1 MMSSGFPQANRSSS
15 AHSLTLALALACSA
29 LLLFTWPIPGTIA
42 LRNSLAALLLVVVL
56 IGTWRERTPSAE
68 FVPQGLRTPIVL
80 FALLSGW
87 MLLVNAG
94 WAVEPTLSWKEFWA
108 QWALP
113 ALCGLAGFLL
123 ARLAVQ
129 RGEAGVQT
137 LLKVVFYTLF
147 LQVLLHDVL
156 DAAYVLTTGQPPFRQ
171 APVLYLP
178 IFLKTWQ
185 AGEVWTQAFIGQYFE
200 KFSFVNNTFAAI
212 LIAEILQRTIE
223 KRRWLDIPNWLLG
236 VSLMLVLLCS
246 YWLRVRNG
254 NLGLV
259 FLLLVAGLMTLVRVR
274 HRFKAR
280 HLILV
285 LCTAIVAVAALGS
298 AFWKSDPRWQTF
310 TETVP
315 IALDTETNKAWLS
328 RSIAPYPRLSN
339 GNEVDPSNYERIA
352 WIKEGVKLGWENP
365 LGTGSNRNAFFDGLD
380 HKYQMH
386 GAIRGGHSHSG
397 VVDFFIANGL
407 PGLLLWFAFLLSL
420 TVLGWTTF
428 TGANMALGL
437 MLIFLISGF
446 FSRSLVDSN
455 IRDHVLQQFLFM
467 VAIFATVCARA
478 LPKAKSS

>member
-1 MMSSGFPQANRSSS
+1 MMTSGLISGNAS
-15 AHSLTLALALACSA
+15 ARALALPLLLSA

-42 LRNSLAALLLVVVL
+42 LRNSLAAILLIVVL
-56 IGTWRERTPSAE
+56 IGTWRARNTHGG
-68 FVPQGLRTPIVL
+68 FLPQGLRIPIML
-80 FALLSGW
+80 FAALSGW
-87 MLLVNAG
+87 MILVNAG
-94 WAVEPTLSWKEFWA
+94 WAVEPALSWKEFWA

-123 ARLAVQ
+123 ARLAIQ
-129 RGEAGVQT
+129 RGEAGVQS
-137 LLKVVFYTLF
+137 LLKVVFYTLL

-156 DAAYVLTTGQPPFRQ
+156 DAAYLLTTGQPPFRQ

-178 IFLKTWQ
+178 VFLKTWQ

-223 KRRWLDIPNWLLG
+223 KRRWLDIPSWLLG

-259 FLLLVAGLMTLVRVR
+259 FLLLVAGLMTLIRIR

-280 HLILV
+280 NLV
-285 LCTAIVAVAALGS
+285 LVLGAAIVAVAALGS

-310 TETVP
+310 AETVP

-352 WIKEGVKLGWENP
+352 WIKEGLKLGWANP

-380 HKYQMH
+380 RQYQMH

-407 PGLLLWFAFLLSL
+407 PGLLLWFAFLISL

-467 VAIFATVCARA
+467 VAIFATVCAA
-478 LPKAKSS
+478 SLPTTKART